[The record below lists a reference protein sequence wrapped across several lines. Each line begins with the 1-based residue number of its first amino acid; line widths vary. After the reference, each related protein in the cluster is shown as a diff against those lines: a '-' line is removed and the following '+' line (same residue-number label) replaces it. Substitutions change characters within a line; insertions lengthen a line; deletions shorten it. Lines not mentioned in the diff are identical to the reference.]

1 MASIHK
7 LTKNG
12 QTIYPA
18 TTTDA
23 VVHPDLAVSSSKL
36 IEEVNVSK
44 IFPTGGIDGTNK
56 YTLETAIA
64 MIPESLRSVGIKCSF
79 LDEGG
84 TVEEWV
90 YQGGTFTS
98 TDGWAQIGA
107 KELNQLRTLIEV
119 IDPQTLSSL
128 NKINP
133 DELNLGKSISPVNG
147 VDTLIPA
154 HFNTK
159 FIEVGGLDN
168 VYSMIYSNGAMY
180 AYDENFAFIS
190 AVPHSGSEYTLPE
203 NTRYVRLAGNQSM
216 IGGNRLYLYLKNNA
230 TYYAYGITE
239 DKIYTDERMSDVEG
253 YVDGV
258 KTLINIRDTSN
269 QFVNKINTTTDFIDG
284 IMINDSGEEQSFA
297 TACTSVF
304 IDVLGL
310 EKFYSGAYAY
320 GRLYGYD
327 EALNF
332 VKVLPSSA
340 GGFSG
345 AYVVE
350 SDIRYVRVVVSNKNN
365 KNKIFFYVREED
377 LSTKTNIY
385 YAHYY
390 EYGITYNDL
399 AYRKELDVIPTK
411 LDAFHAMY
419 INSINLFTT
428 DIVEREGA
436 FINSNGEIISNGAT
450 TGSFYSKFIPVVGG
464 KKISSNIS
472 SYGSILAYDKDK
484 NFLGALSE
492 WKSDARFKNS
502 IRYLVLDSAVA
513 YVRLSAPISYY
524 DIYCLSIGED
534 LIYRND
540 YHFGETFDSHY
551 KYRGKKLVTI
561 GDSITYQRT
570 WQDRLCELT
579 GLWHNP
585 KEVRGADEGVKTEG
599 YGYILLTEGNEDTDT
614 YYEEVEGISKSDETI
629 VDGFGYAHPIWTDS
643 EGNKYRQPCRTAE
656 GGETVMPVNTT
667 SIYSRASDS
676 KYYKGDVVIVFAGA
690 NDKVTYINKYP
701 TYGDLSNIQGLT
713 NLKDGT
719 EDTTEATFEIYTENA
734 VLTFDGDYSEEQE
747 VTGIKK
753 YDHNFRAC
761 FRGLLKKVVD
771 ANPDAQII
779 VIGPFAT
786 MLKSYDY
793 ISRSYDYLTIEE
805 NKVIEEC
812 AREFSC
818 QYINLYPLFGRYGA
832 DRYFR
837 GTDGTV
843 YIHPTDEGGRKI
855 AEYIASMIM

>member
-1 MASIHK
+1 MANWQILK
-7 LTKNG
+7 
-12 QTIYPA
+12 A
-18 TTTDA
+18 
-23 VVHPDLAVSSSKL
+23 
-36 IEEVNVSK
+36 
-44 IFPTGGIDGTNK
+44 
-56 YTLETAIA
+56 AIA
-64 MIPESLRSVGIKCSF
+64 DVIKTNGNQEITGLVLQNVLNNIISNLGANATFANIATPSTNPGTPDGPVFYLATQSGTYSNFGGAIVENEAAILLYNGSTWVKKATGIALTESVLNLVAK
-79 LDEGG
+79 
-84 TVEEWV
+84 
-90 YQGGTFTS
+90 S
-98 TDGWAQIGA
+98 TI
-107 KELNQLRTLIEV
+107 
-119 IDPQTLSSL
+119 IDPQTLNSY
-128 NKINP
+128 NKIDP
-133 DELNLGKSISPVNG
+133 DRLILGKNFRPSDGSVYDLTGSFVSNFIDVLG
-147 VDTLIPA
+147 VD
-154 HFNTK
+154 K
-159 FIEVGGLDN
+159 
-168 VYSMIYSNGAMY
+168 VYSQIYANGYMY

-190 AVPHSGSEYTLPE
+190 DVQHSGTEYTLSE
-203 NTRYVRLAGNQSM
+203 NTRYVRLAGKQSL
-216 IGGNRLYLYLKNNA
+216 IENNSLYLYLKNDT

-239 DKIYTDERMSDVEG
+239 DKIYTDEKMSDVEG
-253 YVDGV
+253 IIDGV
-258 KTLINIRDTSN
+258 KVFINIRDTSN
-269 QFVNKINTTTDFIDG
+269 QYVNKINYVTDFIDG
-284 IMINDSGEEQSFA
+284 ITINIKGKEQLMA
-297 TACTSVF
+297 TACSSVF

-310 EKFYSGAYAY
+310 EKFYCPAYVY
-320 GRLYGYD
+320 GSIYGYD
-327 EALNF
+327 DEMNF
-332 VKVLPSSA
+332 VKALPING

-345 AYVVE
+345 AYLVE
-350 SDIRYVRVVVSNKNN
+350 DGIRYVRISVSSKDNKNRV
-365 KNKIFFYVREED
+365 FFYVREED
-377 LSTKTNIY
+377 LSVKTNMY
-385 YAHYY
+385 NSYYY
-390 EYGITYNDL
+390 EYGITYADL
-399 AYRKELDVIPTK
+399 VYRKELDVVPTK
-411 LDAFHAMY
+411 LDAFHSMY

-436 FINSNGEIISNGAT
+436 IINSNGEIISNSST
-450 TGSFYSKFIPVVGG
+450 TKSFYSKFIPVVGG
-464 KKISSNIS
+464 KKLSSNIS

-484 NFLGALSE
+484 KFLDVLSA
-492 WKSDARFKNS
+492 WKSDARFKNY
-502 IRYLVLDSAVA
+502 IKYLVLDPSVA
-513 YVRLSAPISYY
+513 YIRLSALISNY

-599 YGYILLTEGNEDTDT
+599 YGYILLTSGNEDTDT
-614 YYEEVEGISKSDETI
+614 YYEEVEGISKSDETV

-667 SIYSRASDS
+667 SIYSRALDS

-719 EDTTEATFEIYTENA
+719 EDTTEATFEIYTEDA
-734 VLTFDGDYSEEQE
+734 VLTADGDYSDVKE

-753 YDHNFRAC
+753 YNHTFRAC

-771 ANPDAQII
+771 ANPTAQII

-786 MLKSYDY
+786 MIKTYDY
-793 ISRSYDYLTIEE
+793 ISRDYDYLTIEE

-812 AREFSC
+812 AREFGC

-843 YIHPTDEGGRKI
+843 YIHPTIEGGLKI
-855 AEYIASMIM
+855 AEYIASQIM

>member
-1 MASIHK
+1 MANWQILK
-7 LTKNG
+7 
-12 QTIYPA
+12 A
-18 TTTDA
+18 
-23 VVHPDLAVSSSKL
+23 
-36 IEEVNVSK
+36 
-44 IFPTGGIDGTNK
+44 
-56 YTLETAIA
+56 AIA
-64 MIPESLRSVGIKCSF
+64 DVIKTNGNQEITGRVLQNVLNNIISNLGANATFANIATPSTNPGTPDGPVFYLATQSGTYSNFGGAIVENEAAILLYNGSTWVKKATGIALTESVLNLVAK
-79 LDEGG
+79 
-84 TVEEWV
+84 
-90 YQGGTFTS
+90 S
-98 TDGWAQIGA
+98 TI
-107 KELNQLRTLIEV
+107 
-119 IDPQTLSSL
+119 IDPQTLNSY
-128 NKINP
+128 NKIDP
-133 DELNLGKSISPVNG
+133 DRLILGKSIRPADGSVYDFTRTFVSNFIDVLG
-147 VDTLIPA
+147 VD
-154 HFNTK
+154 K
-159 FIEVGGLDN
+159 
-168 VYSMIYSNGAMY
+168 VYSQIYANGNMY

-190 AVPHSGSEYTLPE
+190 YVPHSGTEYTLSE
-203 NTRYVRLAGNQSM
+203 NTRYVRLTGKQSL
-216 IGGNRLYLYLKNNA
+216 IGGNSLYLYLKNDT

-239 DKIYTDERMSDVEG
+239 DKIYTDEKMSDVEG
-253 YVDGV
+253 IVDGV
-258 KTLINIRDTSN
+258 KVLINIRDTSN
-269 QFVNKINTTTDFIDG
+269 QYINKINYVTDFIDG
-284 IMINDSGEEQSFA
+284 IMINSIGKEQLVA
-297 TACTSVF
+297 TACSSVF

-310 EKFYSGAYAY
+310 EKFYCPAYAY
-320 GRLYGYD
+320 GSIYGYD
-327 EALNF
+327 DEMNF
-332 VKVLPSSA
+332 VKALPING

-345 AYVVE
+345 AYLVE
-350 SDIRYVRVVVSNKNN
+350 DGIRYVRISVSSKDNKNRV
-365 KNKIFFYVREED
+365 FFYVREED
-377 LSTKTNIY
+377 LSVKTNMY
-385 YAHYY
+385 NAYYY
-390 EYGITYNDL
+390 EYGITYTDL
-399 AYRKELDVIPTK
+399 VYRKELDVVPTK
-411 LDAFHAMY
+411 LDAFHSMY

-436 FINSNGEIISNGAT
+436 IINSNGEIISNSAT
-450 TGSFYSKFIPVVGG
+450 TRSFYSKFIPVVGG
-464 KKISSNIS
+464 KKLSSNIS

-484 NFLGALSE
+484 KFLGVLSA

-502 IRYLVLDSAVA
+502 IRYLVLDPSVA
-513 YVRLSAPISYY
+513 YVRLSAPISNY

-599 YGYILLTEGNEDTDT
+599 YGYILLTSGNEDTDT
-614 YYEEVEGISKSDETI
+614 YYEEVEGISKSDETV
-629 VDGFGYAHPIWTDS
+629 VDGFGYAHPIWADS

-719 EDTTEATFEIYTENA
+719 EDTTEATFEIYTEDA
-734 VLTFDGDYSEEQE
+734 VLTADGDYSDVEE

-753 YDHNFRAC
+753 YNHTFRAC

-771 ANPDAQII
+771 ANPNAQII

-786 MLKSYDY
+786 MIKTYDY
-793 ISRSYDYLTIEE
+793 ISRGYDYLTIEE

-812 AREFSC
+812 AREFGC

-843 YIHPTDEGGRKI
+843 YIHPTNEGGLKI
-855 AEYIASMIM
+855 AEYIASQIM